1 MTRKLLLIPLTLG
14 IPLAGLALAQSV
26 PEGIDLDAIRAQ
38 AAEHTEDAEALAAT
52 VRRRAE
58 AVQGEAVQSQG
69 EARTSAA
76 RYAESLPAVRQA
88 NDTFDFEAMVKGR
101 AEAEKA
107 PLSEGP
113 RFIAFASL
121 SMPPEALKAL
131 VRDMGRAGGVTVLR
145 GFPAG
150 DAARFKQALA
160 AIWQGENAPAV
171 LGIDPRLFRAFQIE
185 AAPSFV
191 MAASDFAPCDGF
203 DCRDA
208 PPPHD
213 RLTGN
218 VTVAQVLETFSEGGG
233 PGAAIARLH
242 LARLQQGDD
251 R

>member
-1 MTRKLLLIPLTLG
+1 MNRKLLLLPLVAA
-14 IPLAGLALAQSV
+14 IPLAGLALAQSA
-26 PEGIDLDAIRAQ
+26 PEGIDLAAIRAN
-38 AAEHTEDAEALAAT
+38 AAQHAEDAEALAAT

-58 AVQGEAVQSQG
+58 AVQDQAAQSQG
-69 EARTSAA
+69 EAQASAA
-76 RYAESLPAVRQA
+76 RYAESLPHVAQS
-88 NDTFDFEAMVKGR
+88 NETFDFEAMVRNR

-107 PLSEGP
+107 PLAEGP

-121 SMPPEALKAL
+121 SMPPVALKAL

-150 DAARFKQALA
+150 DAARFKQTLA
-160 AIWQGENAPAV
+160 AIWQGEDAPAA
-171 LGIDPRLFRAFQIE
+171 LGIDPRLFRAFHID

-191 MAASDFAPCDGF
+191 MTASDFAPCDGF
-203 DCRDA
+203 DCQDT

-218 VTVAQVLETFSEGGG
+218 VTVAQVLETFSQGGG
-233 PGAAIARLH
+233 PGAALARLH
-242 LARLQQGDD
+242 LARLEGED

>member
-1 MTRKLLLIPLTLG
+1 MTRKLLLIPLALG
-14 IPLAGLALAQSV
+14 IPLAGLALAQSA
-26 PEGIDLDAIRAQ
+26 PERIDLDAIRAQ
-38 AAEHTEDAEALAAT
+38 AAEHAKDADALAAT

-58 AVQGEAVQSQG
+58 AVQGEAEQSQN

-76 RYAESLPAVRQA
+76 RYAESLPPARQV

-150 DAARFKQALA
+150 DAALFKQTLA
-160 AIWQGENAPAV
+160 AIWQGEDAPAA
-171 LGIDPRLFRAFQIE
+171 LGIDPRLFRAFQVD

-233 PGAAIARLH
+233 PGAAMARLH
-242 LARLQQGDD
+242 LARLQQGED

>member
-1 MTRKLLLIPLTLG
+1 MNRKLLLLPLAAG
-14 IPLAGLALAQSV
+14 ISLAGLALAQST
-26 PEGIDLDAIRAQ
+26 PDDIDLAAIRAN
-38 AAEHTEDAEALAAT
+38 AAQHAEDAEALAAT

-58 AVQGEAVQSQG
+58 AVQDQAVQSQG
-69 EARTSAA
+69 DAQASAA
-76 RYAESLPAVRQA
+76 RYAKSLPPLVQSS
-88 NDTFDFEAMVKGR
+88 DTFDFEAMVKSR

-150 DAARFKQALA
+150 DAARFKQTLA
-160 AIWQGENAPAV
+160 AIWRGDDAPAA
-171 LGIDPRLFRAFQIE
+171 LGIDPRLFRAFHID

-191 MAASDFAPCDGF
+191 MAASDFSPCDGF

-233 PGAAIARLH
+233 PGAALARLH
-242 LARLQQGDD
+242 LARLEQGED
-251 R
+251 